1 MKRFNLDRRMVTILG
16 IVFAQLLAASMIL
29 PILSLYAI
37 NELGMREEHT
47 PLIQASFFIA
57 QFAASPFLGRL
68 SDRYGRVPVLF
79 WSQVGTVVSYLMI
92 AFVPSIGI
100 IFASRILDGV
110 TGGNIFVAQAY
121 VIDITPR
128 ERRTQAIGLIF
139 AVFGIGFIFGPSI
152 GGVLAAAIGRP
163 ATFFIAAIVTIIP
176 TVMTQLWLKETL
188 TAEQRAANRQR
199 GGQISFGS
207 LLQDRTIRNILILNA
222 AGSLG
227 LGIVQT
233 SFAIYGQNILF
244 AGSDEAT
251 LNLGVGLLLGVV
263 GLGQTLTQ
271 VFLLR
276 RLLRRYGDAPLVVG
290 GTVIRM
296 IAMGWYVMVGLP
308 FILAAFGQPALPI
321 FVIPAA
327 ALFAMGTGIAVPP
340 LQSLATSAV
349 PDSARGAVVGLT
361 SSAQSLGVIG
371 GTLLAGPLLG
381 LQVAGRPSLAPYL
394 FSTIM
399 FALLVI
405 PSLALVRRF
414 GARPLAPAPSA
425 VAVSAAA
432 E

>member
-1 MKRFNLDRRMVTILG
+1 MDGINLDRRMVTILG

-37 NELGMREEHT
+37 NELGMEEQHT

-57 QFAASPFLGRL
+57 QFIASPFLGRL

-79 WSQVGTVVSYLMI
+79 WSQVGTVLSYLMI

-152 GGVLAAAIGRP
+152 GGVLAAAIGRQ
-163 ATFFIAAIVTIIP
+163 ATFLIAAVVTIIP
-176 TVMTQLWLKETL
+176 TVMTHFWLKETL

-199 GGQISFGS
+199 GGQVSFGS

-244 AGSDEAT
+244 LGSDEAT

-308 FILAAFGQPALPI
+308 FILAAFGQAALP
-321 FVIPAA
+321 FLVIPAA

-349 PDSARGAVVGLT
+349 PDNARGTVVGLT

-394 FSTIM
+394 FSALM
-399 FALLVI
+399 FALLII
-405 PSLALVRRF
+405 PSMALVRRF
-414 GARPLAPAPSA
+414 GSRPLAPMPDA
-425 VAVSAAA
+425 VVAAA
-432 E
+432 PAE